1 MNDYYPAISKDFLL
15 SLRVVVGITCLLSVL
30 GASLI
35 IFTYAVFKDLR
46 TLARQMLVNLSVAD
60 IMIAASHFV
69 GLVARVE
76 RFIPYYSND
85 TQNNTT
91 VPTADTPC
99 STQAAFTM
107 YGSISSFLWTM
118 ALGIYMLMVIVLKR
132 PDVAKYFVFMSYLVC
147 WGMPLALVLW
157 FALIKPTYLGFA
169 EGADVGKV
177 GETSEC
183 GHVTKAQDCIC
194 IDSYC

>member
-1 MNDYYPAISKDFLL
+1 MDGVYPAISKDFLL
-15 SLRVVVGITCLLSVL
+15 SLRVVVGITCLLSIF

-46 TLARQMLVNLSVAD
+46 TFARQMLVNLSVAD
-60 IMIAASHFV
+60 IMVAASHFV
-69 GLVARVE
+69 GLVAKVE
-76 RFIPYYSND
+76 RFIPYYSNS

-91 VPTADTPC
+91 DRLC

-118 ALGIYMLMVIVLKR
+118 ALGIYMLMVIVLRR
-132 PDVAKYFVFMSYLVC
+132 PDFAKYFVSVCYMVC

-157 FALIKPTYLGFA
+157 FALVHPTYLGFA

-177 GETSEC
+177 G
-183 GHVTKAQDCIC
+183 
-194 IDSYC
+194 